1 MVPVSRRWPVLLLVA
16 GLFALSACGGGGG
29 GTSGSPPAVPTVAA
43 SPAVVSTQ
51 NPIPPGAS
59 ATPSPS
65 PTVKPASS
73 PSGTAT
79 PTAAPTAT
87 ATPVPSAPP
96 ATPTAAPTLPAP
108 TAPPAAAP
116 GVAYLGVSGAS
127 ALGTIAGTSS
137 GGTMIAASAAL
148 LPDGVPGP
156 ASIAL
161 SAGATATTPLARLR
175 ATQAVPLGTLL
186 GREAPSFSGIAPP
199 ALREPA
205 LEDERILA
213 SARHRLVRLQH
224 PVSYRRAKSLPTAA
238 GSTAALFVFNAP
250 IGTNAGQY
258 VPVASTLAVITP
270 HAYVW
275 VDDSAGISAQTASA
289 IGNNFENA
297 YASDRAHF
305 GTSDYPATAPGLQ
318 FGANPCDST
327 GNPIV
332 GAPVQPQ
339 FISDSDPHTVV
350 FVVSQASAGA
360 GEGGYFSS
368 VNQMTQGVLNCI
380 SPAAKSNEAAMIVL
394 VWPAAVNVS
403 YEINEDTVR
412 GTAHEFQ
419 HLINFVNHTMLATS
433 PDSELTFINEGLSML
448 AQDFAVNA
456 LYPGTP
462 LDVNNALF
470 YGAKFLARPSS
481 YSLGA
486 IAGVDSGAQL
496 SFNCG
501 GCYGGAYLFQRYLYD
516 RFGGD
521 AYTRAMESAPSS
533 GATSLR
539 SVTGQSYGQLLL
551 DFSVALATSG
561 LGYNSDPRFN
571 FQNFNPYGIY
581 TDQFGGR
588 QRLAGPGTTL
598 VAPGS
603 SATVSTYV
611 GSLVYGTVQPATGA
625 GASVKVTDGFGSF
638 SLEAGLVQR

>member
-1 MVPVSRRWPVLLLVA
+1 MVPVAHRSSVLLLVV
-16 GLFALSACGGGGG
+16 GVFALSGCGGGG
-29 GTSGSPPAVPTVAA
+29 GTSGAPPALPAVAA
-43 SPAVVSTQ
+43 SPAVVATQ
-51 NPIPPGAS
+51 TPIVPGSS
-59 ATPSPS
+59 ATPSPTATAK
-65 PTVKPASS
+65 PTAS

-79 PTAAPTAT
+79 ATAAPTPTSAPAPT
-87 ATPVPSAPP
+87 APP
-96 ATPTAAPTLPAP
+96 ATPSAAPTLPAP
-108 TAPPAAAP
+108 TAPPAPAP
-116 GVAYLGVSGAS
+116 GVAYLGVNGAS
-127 ALGTIAGTSS
+127 AFGTVAATSAT
-137 GGTMIAASAAL
+137 GTMIAASSAL
-148 LPDGVPGP
+148 LPNGLPGSGTISL
-156 ASIAL
+156 A
-161 SAGATATTPLARLR
+161 AGATASTPLALAR
-175 ATQAVPLGTLL
+175 ATQAIPLGTIL
-186 GREAPSFSGIAPP
+186 GHAAPGFSGIAPP

-224 PVSYRRAKSLPTAA
+224 AISYRRAKSLPTAV
-238 GSTAALFVFNAP
+238 GSTGSLVVFNAP
-250 IGTNAGQY
+250 IGSSQGQY
-258 VPVASTLAVITP
+258 VPVASTLAVVTP

-275 VDDSAGISAQTASA
+275 VDNAAGISAQTAGS
-289 IGNNFENA
+289 IGNDFENA

-305 GTSDYPATAPGLQ
+305 GTSDYPASAPGML
-318 FGANPCDST
+318 FGTNPCDST
-327 GNPIV
+327 GTPIV

-360 GEGGYFSS
+360 GEGGYFST

-380 SPAAKSNEAAMIVL
+380 SPSSKSNEAAMIVL
-394 VWPAAVNVS
+394 VWPSSANVS
-403 YEINEDTVR
+403 YEINEDAVR

-433 PDSELTFINEGLSML
+433 PGSELTFINEGLSML

-462 LDVNNALF
+462 LDVSNALF
-470 YGAKFLARPSS
+470 YGAKFLARPAS

-486 IAGVDSGAQL
+486 FAGVDSGSQL

-501 GCYGGAYLFQRYLYD
+501 GCYGEAYLFQRYLYD

-521 AYTRAMESAPSS
+521 AYARAMESAQST
-533 GATSLR
+533 GAASLQ

-551 DFSVALATSG
+551 DFSIALATSG

-571 FQNFNPYGIY
+571 FQNFNPYGTY

-588 QRLAGPGTTL
+588 QRLAGPGTTP

-603 SATVSTYV
+603 SAAVSTYV
-611 GSLVYGTVQPATGA
+611 GSLVYGTVQPAAGA
-625 GASVKVTDGFGSF
+625 GASVKVTDGTGSF